1 MFKLLKKIHFSM
13 LFSMLGL
20 SVLGVLFIFSAS
32 FDKPGFFELKQCVWV
47 AAGLVAYFMV
57 AAMGY
62 RSFLGMSYLFYAF
75 TLLLLVLVHFL
86 GTTVNGARL
95 WFSIGPI
102 AIQPSEFAK
111 VATLLAMVKFIGNYQ
126 PGMGQARPVWG
137 TVAIATVP
145 FLIILK
151 QPDLGSALIFLPM
164 LFTVLFLWGIRIR
177 YLIMSMLIG
186 LVSMPIVWNF
196 LKAYQK
202 KRLLVF
208 LDPSLDPLGAGYTA
222 IQSKIAVGSG
232 GLLGKGFLLGT
243 QTQLNF
249 VPEHHTDFIFS
260 VIAEEWGFI
269 GSLALICLYVLLFIS
284 LFRICDH
291 TTDPKAK
298 MLVSGIAA
306 LIFSQVFINIG
317 MTFGWMPITGL
328 TLPLVSYGGSSFV
341 LICFALALALSVHR
355 ERSIF

>member
-20 SVLGVLFIFSAS
+20 ASLGVLFIFSAS
-32 FDKPGFFELKQCVWV
+32 FDKQGFFELKQCVWV

-57 AAMGY
+57 ASVGY
-62 RSFLGMSYLFYAF
+62 RSFLGVSYLFYAL
-75 TLLLLVLVHFL
+75 TLFLLVLVHFF

-95 WFSIGPI
+95 WFSIGPV

-126 PGMGQARPVWG
+126 PGMEQARPVWG
-137 TVAIATVP
+137 TVMIAAVP
-145 FLIILK
+145 FLMILK

-164 LFTVLFLWGIRIR
+164 LLTVLFLWGIRIR
-177 YLIMSMLIG
+177 YLILSFFIALAALPIG
-186 LVSMPIVWNF
+186 WNF

-202 KRLLVF
+202 KRLMVF
-208 LDPSLDPLGAGYTA
+208 WDPSMDPLGAGYTA

-260 VIAEEWGFI
+260 VIAEEWGFT
-269 GSLALICLYVLLFIS
+269 GSLAVICLYMLLFVS

-341 LICFALALALSVHR
+341 LICVALALALSVHR